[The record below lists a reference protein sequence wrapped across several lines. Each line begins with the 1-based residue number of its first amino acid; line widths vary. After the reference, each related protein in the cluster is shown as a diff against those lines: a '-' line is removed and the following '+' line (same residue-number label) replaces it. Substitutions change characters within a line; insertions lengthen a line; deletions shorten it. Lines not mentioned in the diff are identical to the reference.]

1 MQKRS
6 SDAIILTFRT
16 EFVINQS
23 NQPDHLLLESI
34 ERLLERLWPFQIQDS
49 RISQIVQELRWLEA
63 DARASLIELPE
74 EWKLWLFRA
83 AHELEPQ
90 DIEEVV
96 KLGDALSLLFH
107 RPHNERS
114 IDKYH
119 FQLFVAGKTLP
130 SMCALENLRL
140 LCQMLDNRSHC
151 EIIDILTHPQSAI
164 DEKIVATPTLVRVN
178 PLPKRRIIG
187 DLSDLKTA
195 VLVFR
200 TTIPSET
207 NV

>member
-1 MQKRS
+1 
-6 SDAIILTFRT
+6 
-16 EFVINQS
+16 VIN
-23 NQPDHLLLESI
+23 NTDQPDQLLIESM
-34 ERLLERLWPFQIQDS
+34 ERLLKRLWPYQIQDS
-49 RISQIVQELRWLEA
+49 RISQVVQELRWLEA
-63 DARASLIELPE
+63 DVRAALIELPE

-90 DIEEVV
+90 DIEEVI
-96 KLGDALSLLFH
+96 KLGDALSLLLH
-107 RPHNERS
+107 RQRDEHS
-114 IDKYH
+114 MGTYH
-119 FQLFVAGKTLP
+119 FKLYVAGNTSP
-130 SMCALENLRL
+130 SMRALENLRL
-140 LCQMLDNRSHC
+140 LCRLLDDRSRC
-151 EIIDILTHPQSAI
+151 EIIDILMHPQSAI